1 MEPIKTTLFP
11 PDRKDV
17 RLVLV
22 VLVLALGLGLLGGG
36 RFAGLS
42 SLRIRLAPL
51 AIVGLALQ
59 FLSPSRGDLP
69 YLLLM
74 TSFVL
79 LTIFA
84 AVNLRTPGFALILIG
99 MLMNFLVIGANHG
112 MPVTKYALVAS
123 GQQDTLTELIRLGGE
138 KHHLAGPGDRLLFLA
153 DVTPVPPPVHQAV
166 SAGDVVAYAGVGF
179 VIVAAMRRRRPESVR
194 GEASGATEGAP
205 GG

>member
-1 MEPIKTTLFP
+1 
-11 PDRKDV
+11 V
-17 RLVLV
+17 RLVLC
-22 VLVLALGLGLLGGG
+22 VLVLALAVGFLGGG

-74 TSFVL
+74 VSFVM
-79 LTIFA
+79 LTVFA

-99 MLMNFLVIGANHG
+99 MLMNFLVIAANHG
-112 MPVTKYALVAS
+112 MPVTQYALVAS
-123 GQQDTLTELIRLGGE
+123 GQQDTLTELVRLGGE

-153 DVTPVPPPVHQAV
+153 DVTPIPPPVRQAV
-166 SAGDVVAYAGVGF
+166 SAGDVVAYAGVAF
-179 VIVAAMRRRRPESVR
+179 VIVAAMCRRRYEVI
-194 GEASGATEGAP
+194 GDEAPAATEGAP
-205 GG
+205 GE

>member
-1 MEPIKTTLFP
+1 
-11 PDRKDV
+11 V
-17 RLVLV
+17 RLVLI
-22 VLVLALGLGLLGGG
+22 VLVLALAIGFLIGG

-59 FLSPSRGDLP
+59 YLSPSRGDLP

-74 TSFVL
+74 ASFAM

-84 AVNLRTPGFALILIG
+84 AVNLRTPGFPLILIG

-112 MPVTKYALVAS
+112 MPVTRHALVAS
-123 GQQDTLTELIRLGGE
+123 GQQDTLSELVRLGGE
-138 KHHLAGPGDRLLFLA
+138 KHHLAGPDDRLLFLA
-153 DVTPVPPPVHQAV
+153 DVTPIPPPVHQAV
-166 SAGDVVAYAGVGF
+166 SAGDVVAYGGGALVL
-179 VIVAAMRRRRPESVR
+179 VAAMRRRRNDSIEGDAIG
-194 GEASGATEGAP
+194 GEAPAATEGAS